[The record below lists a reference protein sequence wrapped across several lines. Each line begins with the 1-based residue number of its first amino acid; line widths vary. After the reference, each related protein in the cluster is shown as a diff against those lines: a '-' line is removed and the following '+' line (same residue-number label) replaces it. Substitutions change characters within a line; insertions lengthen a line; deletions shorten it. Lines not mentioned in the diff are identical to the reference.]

1 MKLTELIEN
10 YSKLQ
15 KKYSLPSFDEMNSA
29 FEIGKIKKD
38 SGVLLKDIRRIIVD
52 KFAYYLK
59 LIETIVNPSQA
70 PPMFMMLLKEITPED
85 KKIIDSVFSS
95 FMEVE
100 LISYKLDVVS
110 DDSNEVEFILKAFGV
125 WNDKRAELLKIL
137 GILERNWKNA
147 SNSKKSNRDY
157 FN

>member
-1 MKLTELIEN
+1 MKFIELKNN
-10 YSKLQ
+10 YNLLQ
-15 KKYSLPSFDEMNSA
+15 KKHSLPEFDEMNSA

-59 LIETIVNPSQA
+59 LIETMVNPSQA
-70 PPMFMMLLKEITPED
+70 PPMFMMLLKDITPED

-110 DDSNEVEFILKAFGV
+110 NDNNEVEFILKAFGV
-125 WNDKRAELLKIL
+125 WNEKRSELLKIL
-137 GILERNWKNA
+137 DVLERNWKNA
-147 SNSKKSNRDY
+147 ANSKKSSRDY